1 MTSRILIGSSAV
13 ILLYLGSVHLA
24 YTLLSHQF
32 SPADRQLET
41 SMKQVAPRIS
51 GEMTMWKAWVGF
63 NLSHSMGLLLFGLI
77 YGYMVVYRW
86 EVLRTSYFLA
96 GTGLLT
102 LLGYV
107 VLARIFWFTAPLIG
121 VLVATLLYVVGFV
134 SGFARR

>member
-1 MTSRILIGSSAV
+1 MTSRILIASSAV

-24 YTLLSHQF
+24 YTLLTHKF
-32 SPADRQLET
+32 NPTEGQLES

-51 GEMTMWKAWVGF
+51 NEMTMWKAWMGF
-63 NLSHSMGLLLFGLI
+63 NVSHSMGLLLFGLI

-96 GTGLLT
+96 GTGLLM
-102 LLGYV
+102 LVGYV

-121 VLVATLLYVVGFV
+121 VSAATLLYVVGFV
-134 SGFARR
+134 YALARP

>member
-51 GEMTMWKAWVGF
+51 SEMTMWKAWVGF

-96 GTGLLT
+96 GTGLLM
-102 LLGYV
+102 LVGYV
-107 VLARIFWFTAPLIG
+107 VLARIFWFTTPLIA
-121 VLVATLLYVVGFV
+121 VSAATLLYVVGFV
-134 SGFARR
+134 YPFALR